1 MKERIENLITN
12 LGHTTNA
19 FPALKSAFLLSISCS
34 SLSIFSCLFL
44 FFHARKD
51 SRVIL
56 VTFGPRAE
64 RCKDKKVNFLSLKL
78 SMIISN
84 HFLLV
89 QLSPCY
95 DC

>member
-1 MKERIENLITN
+1 MTQKLKNERNYKESTRVC

-34 SLSIFSCLFL
+34 NLSIFSCLFL

-64 RCKDKKVNFLSLKL
+64 RCKDKESKFFPK
-78 SMIISN
+78 
-84 HFLLV
+84 
-89 QLSPCY
+89 SP
-95 DC
+95 